1 MPDTAPYDANFTVPE
16 RLHVDRLSFT
26 ADLVTIYAS
35 TTNPAAE
42 CPVCKQLSPRIHGCY
57 TRTLA
62 DLPWCG
68 TPVRLRVR
76 VRKFFCDVPSC
87 ERRIFAERLEDVARA
102 YARQQQTRRRHY
114 ELVLERWREIRRLQQ
129 AGADVTD
136 IARKLGTSR
145 PTLYRYKDLAEPP
158 EFGQHRRKG
167 SVLDPWVPYI
177 LRRWEEGCRNG
188 HTLFREIREQGYP
201 YSESNVARLVAEL
214 RRSDELTPDRG
225 RRRSASDTAARA
237 PGTRH
242 VVSLFL
248 RQPGNLTEDQA
259 AYLDRLRASDEA
271 VGAAYELSQRFAAMI
286 GELGGERLEECL
298 AQTESC
304 DVPALRH
311 FAARLKT
318 DLAAV
323 RAGLVE
329 SWNNG
334 PVEGFINKLKLVKR
348 EGYSRANIDL
358 LKARLMA
365 A

>member
-1 MPDTAPYDANFTVPE
+1 VADRWHLLRNLAEALDEFLGQKRPILKAAAAPRTQPGRGDDGVSASSETTDNPYQDPGAPGPLTPD
-16 RLHVDRLSFT
+16 R
-26 ADLVTIYAS
+26 
-35 TTNPAAE
+35 
-42 CPVCKQLSPRIHGCY
+42 PRPG
-57 TRTLA
+57 
-62 DLPWCG
+62 
-68 TPVRLRVR
+68 
-76 VRKFFCDVPSC
+76 
-87 ERRIFAERLEDVARA
+87 

-145 PTLYRYKDLAEPP
+145 PTVYRYKDLAEPP

-177 LRRWEEGCRNG
+177 LRRWEEGWRNG
-188 HTLFREIREQGYP
+188 HKLFREIREQGYP
-201 YSESNVARLVAEL
+201 YSQTNVGRLVAEL
-214 RRSDELTPDRG
+214 RRSDGLTPDRG

-248 RQPGNLTEDQA
+248 RPPGNLTEDQA

-271 VGAAYELSQRFAAMI
+271 VGVAYELSQRFAAMI
-286 GELGGERLEECL
+286 GELGGERLEEWL
-298 AQTESC
+298 AETESC
-304 DVPALRH
+304 DLPALRH
-311 FAARLKT
+311 FAASLKT

-329 SWNNG
+329 SWKNG

-348 EGYSRANIDL
+348 QGYGRANIDL